1 MTRSFVIALCLLSF
15 GFAGTAQIRN
25 KTVRVIKQSPVKIP
39 VLKTFM
45 GGWKDS
51 ISVSA
56 QEIENNLGLP
66 LKAIDDKK
74 KIYTI
79 SSYQFLY
86 WKKVATEDE
95 SGKISYTRS
104 LSAERFTVTP
114 LPALWLNHVKE
125 DVKAGDEI
133 RFTDVIVKDENGR
146 VFYSSNLVLT
156 IR

>member
-1 MTRSFVIALCLLSF
+1 MIRSFAIILCLLSL
-15 GFAGTAQIRN
+15 GFAGNAQIRN
-25 KTVRVIKQSPVKIP
+25 KTIKVTKQSPVKPP

-66 LKAIDDKK
+66 LKATDDKK

-95 SGKISYTRS
+95 TGKISYTRS

-146 VFYSSNLVLT
+146 VFYASNLVLT
-156 IR
+156 VR